1 MYAGKSLRGSVV
13 AIPAVPVG
21 RFWQT
26 GVPSNRVS
34 DYNVD
39 DEGDILAMKLALFGY
54 GRMGR
59 AVESVARER
68 GHDVAAIFDDV
79 TDREGIG
86 ITAETVV
93 GATLA
98 VDFSTADAVLPNVR
112 SATSLGMGLV
122 IGTTGWEGDR
132 EAVEAEVRA
141 AGTALIHSPNFSVGM
156 LFFTRVV
163 DVAARMA
170 NGLEDYDVHLW
181 EAHHRHKTDHPS
193 GTARRLAETLVQR
206 LERKRSW
213 SMELQEGGVHPPDI
227 LQVSVTRAGE
237 IPGIHEVGFEGPD
250 DRIQLRHEA
259 RNRMGFARGAVL
271 AAEWLEGRR
280 GIFTMSDLMDD
291 LLG

>member
-1 MYAGKSLRGSVV
+1 
-13 AIPAVPVG
+13 
-21 RFWQT
+21 
-26 GVPSNRVS
+26 
-34 DYNVD
+34 
-39 DEGDILAMKLALFGY
+39 MKLALFGY

-68 GHDVAAIFDDV
+68 GHEVTSMLDDV
-79 TDREGIG
+79 TNPEGRG
-86 ITAETVV
+86 ISAESVG

-98 VDFSTADAVLPNVR
+98 VDFSTAEAVLPNVR
-112 SATSLGMGLV
+112 RATELGMGLV
-122 IGTTGWEGDR
+122 IGTTGWERDR
-132 EAVEAEVRA
+132 EAVEAEVLEA
-141 AGTALIHSPNFSVGM
+141 DTALIHSPNFSVGM
-156 LFFTRVV
+156 LFFTRLV

-193 GTARRLAETLVQR
+193 GTARRLADTLVQR
-206 LERKRSW
+206 LERKQSW
-213 SMELQEGGVHPPDI
+213 SLGLQEGEAHPPHT

-237 IPGIHEVGFEGPD
+237 IPGTHEVGFEGPD